1 MSVLAGN
8 RVSPV
13 LTDVSQ
19 LLSSVVVL
27 RTVAQV
33 AVKPFGHPFK
43 VTPKGRSRDRVVVEW
58 GLLLPFLLIALATA
72 GGMLANLG
80 VWAPG
85 RGDPGYALNMVWSL
99 FNLAVMAVAVAAC
112 VEMPRPR
119 QEERFAV
126 NAGARLR
133 HAAAGGAEEAA
144 CTVLD
149 LSVTGVRLSFAG
161 PVAPGD
167 RLELELPGS
176 GLALPFEAVR
186 AHGGEISGRFLA
198 DRATRW
204 ELIALLYTGAFA
216 NEVASV
222 APMRTLGHAM
232 RRILG

>member
-1 MSVLAGN
+1 M
-8 RVSPV
+8 
-13 LTDVSQ
+13 
-19 LLSSVVVL
+19 
-27 RTVAQV
+27 
-33 AVKPFGHPFK
+33 
-43 VTPKGRSRDRVVVEW
+43 
-58 GLLLPFLLIALATA
+58 
-72 GGMLANLG
+72 
-80 VWAPG
+80 
-85 RGDPGYALNMVWSL
+85 
-99 FNLAVMAVAVAAC
+99 
-112 VEMPRPR
+112 
-119 QEERFAV
+119 
-126 NAGARLR
+126 
-133 HAAAGGAEEAA
+133 
-144 CTVLD
+144 
-149 LSVTGVRLSFAG
+149 SVTGVRLSFAG